1 MAELLSTS
9 SHPVRS
15 NITSKMRAMLLAVAL
30 LLAYLPAVV
39 AYVPSEGS
47 RSSGGGGPEPPCPT
61 PANNNN
67 HDWLEAELAIHPAKF
82 PLQPTPDLQ
91 PDNVALSCL
100 RSLQLVD
107 HPHPGAG
114 LDRIFPFL
122 TWQCRSAVTGQ
133 GVADDTPA
141 KFRARGTLSP
151 ILQVFMGATRID
163 LGQGTTSPGTVT
175 RGDIVSYPVRVRGAP
190 VHTFQYRSGI
200 IRQGIRAEP
209 PVTNMI
215 IRLERSRRPPNG
227 GCWMIKDIADVRFA
241 KGGMGWSR
249 DEGV

>member
-1 MAELLSTS
+1 
-9 SHPVRS
+9 
-15 NITSKMRAMLLAVAL
+15 MRAMLLHVAPL
-30 LLAYLPAVV
+30 LLACPSAVA
-39 AYVPSEGS
+39 AYVPSGGS
-47 RSSGGGGPEPPCPT
+47 SSISGGGGGPEESARRQTPT
-61 PANNNN
+61 AAANNNAAN
-67 HDWLEAELAIHPAKF
+67 HDWLEAELAVHPSNF
-82 PLQPTPDLQ
+82 PSRPAPDLQ
-91 PDNVALSCL
+91 PDHVALSCL

-133 GVADDTPA
+133 GVADDTAA
-141 KFRARGTLSP
+141 KFRVRGALSP

-163 LGQGTTSPGTVT
+163 LGQSTKTPGTAT
-175 RGDIVSYPVRVRGAP
+175 RGDIVSYPVRVRGAT
-190 VHTFQYRSGI
+190 VHAFQHRSGI

-215 IRLERSRRPPNG
+215 VRLERSRRPPND
-227 GCWMIKDIADVRFA
+227 GCWMIKDIVDVRFA